1 MLCEYQF
8 CVSDGEEAFITLSK
22 LLLISTFLFKFS
34 DRASWSCPGWP
45 WTYYVSK
52 AGLEPVGLQ
61 LWFFHLSSLPF
72 SSLLSPHLLQCSP
85 VLALTNDDSLSIFCL
100 KNTPKHLSIGVSLP
114 SLLTVAFMSSLFYY
128 SLLQIET
135 HEIGLLSWELSLPSL
150 SMFMYLRRIPCFH
163 RCFI

>member
-34 DRASWSCPGWP
+34 
-45 WTYYVSK
+45 VSK

-72 SSLLSPHLLQCSP
+72 SSLLSPYLLQCSP
-85 VLALTNDDSLSIFCL
+85 VLVLTNDDSLSIFCL

-114 SLLTVAFMSSLFYY
+114 SLLTVVFMSSLFCY

-135 HEIGLLSWELSLPSL
+135 HEIGLLSWELSLSSL